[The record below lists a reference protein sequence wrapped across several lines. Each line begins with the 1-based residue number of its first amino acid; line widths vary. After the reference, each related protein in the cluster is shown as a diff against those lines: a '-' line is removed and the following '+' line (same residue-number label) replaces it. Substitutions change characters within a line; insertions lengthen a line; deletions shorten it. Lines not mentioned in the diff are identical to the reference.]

1 MMMVRVID
9 NTLRASLLM
18 HLIEQLERG
27 DLAVLLEKGACPKS
41 MDRLRNMSISEL
53 LQLAS
58 SGHPDIHFSIDE
70 AGFDMG
76 ISTLDRRK
84 RDTEDL
90 FYFLQ
95 HGASQSML
103 NDCFPAVD
111 QKVIRSFRELL
122 KNDRKTGRVSL
133 PDEEMRD
140 AIHKGWHAMPAE
152 HPEITSLRERL
163 ILLHGY
169 YPYYS
174 MDVLFATVNEFN
186 EPDKRKS
193 NGKK

>member
-1 MMMVRVID
+1 MMMVRVMD

-18 HLIEQLERG
+18 HLIEQLDRG

-41 MDRLRNMSISEL
+41 MDRLRSMTTSEL

-70 AGFDMG
+70 AGFDLG
-76 ISTLDRRK
+76 ISTLDRRR

-95 HGASQSML
+95 NGASQSML
-103 NDCFPAVD
+103 NDCFPSVD
-111 QKVIRSFRELL
+111 QKVIRSYRGLL

-133 PDEEMRD
+133 PDEVMRD
-140 AIHKGWHAMPAE
+140 AIHKGWHAIPTE
-152 HPEITSLRERL
+152 HPDIGTLRERL

-169 YPYYS
+169 FPGYA

-186 EPDKRKS
+186 DSDKRKS
-193 NGKK
+193 DGKK